1 MRKSKIKVTYEL
13 RQVCMQPTPPKSRWM
28 SQSFVVLNMAKF
40 FKLWLDENCHHHDM
54 GVKPQALNLTK
65 LFVKSGD
72 NLTTLWETVV
82 VSNENVQEP
91 TNMFG
96 ESNSL

>member
-1 MRKSKIKVTYEL
+1 MYETDTTEITLDVTKL
-13 RQVCMQPTPPKSRWM
+13 CGTKRGQV
-28 SQSFVVLNMAKF
+28 
-40 FKLWLDENCHHHDM
+40 FKLWLDENGHHHDM

-91 TNMFG
+91 TKMLG

>member
-1 MRKSKIKVTYEL
+1 MRMSKIKTTNEL
-13 RQVCMQPTPPKSRWM
+13 RQVCMQPTPPKSRGM
-28 SQSFVVLNMAKF
+28 SQSFVVQTCPS
-40 FKLWLDENCHHHDM
+40 FKLWLNENCHHHDM

-72 NLTTLWETVV
+72 NLRTLWETVV